1 MSVTVTFY
9 SFSKRENSTEQPS
22 GAGTA
27 YDCIMLDDTSL
38 MNPTFKLS
46 IATNPIGNNYCYVSD
61 FNRYYFI
68 KDISTYQNF
77 WYISCECDVLA
88 SFKTAIGNG
97 SHYVLRSASS
107 YDGDISDTLYPAKI
121 DATMT
126 RTFPLNNLIN
136 YSNGHS
142 YVLGV
147 VGEAASNTNQIG
159 SLVYYHMDDV
169 ALNAFISFLMN
180 NVESDWSNLQ
190 GEYSQGVI
198 QALLNPMQY
207 IKSCVMLP
215 VDPPRAGYYT
225 RPTSIKFGY
234 YEYTVGSTGEVK
246 PLPQNNPTTI
256 ETTTISIP
264 KHPQAATRGNY
275 LNCQPFSEYVL
286 HCDPFGDIPLD
297 PTLLQE
303 NTDISVSLSIDLTDG
318 TSSLLVQGNT
328 VLTDIMFN
336 GSSQIGVNI
345 NLSQVYVDGL
355 AQEKVVTENIA
366 TMASAALSG
375 SPAGFVTIMNAATA
389 GIQDSTRINFPTVSG
404 LSCGGSFLPFFHVD
418 SFYLTHKYVEI
429 VDENL
434 TELGR
439 PLCQV
444 KQINTLSGFILC
456 SGADCQINGTQEEA
470 QKINNYMNSGFF
482 YE

>member
-1 MSVTVTFY
+1 MSISVTLY

-22 GAGTA
+22 GTGTTFS
-27 YDCIMLDDTSL
+27 CVMLDETSL

-97 SHYVLRSASS
+97 SHYVMRAASES
-107 YDGDISDTLYPAKI
+107 DGNISDSVYPAKI
-121 DATMT
+121 NATMT
-126 RTFPLNNLIN
+126 RTFPVNNLID

-147 VGEAASNTNQIG
+147 VGEAASSANQIG
-159 SLVYYHMDDV
+159 SLVYYHMDAV

-215 VDPPRAGYYT
+215 VDPPRAGSYT

-234 YEYTVGSTGEVK
+234 YEYTVGATGEVK
-246 PLPQNNPTTI
+246 PLLQSNTTTI

-355 AQEKVVTENIA
+355 AQEKVVTESIA
-366 TMASAALSG
+366 TMAGAALSG
-375 SPAGFVTIMNAATA
+375 NVSGLVTIANAATA
-389 GIQDSTRINFPTVSG
+389 GIQDATRINFPTVSG

-439 PLCQV
+439 PLCKV
-444 KQINTLSGFILC
+444 KQISSLSGFILC
-456 SGADCQINGTQEEA
+456 SGADCKITGTQEEA
-470 QKINNYMNSGFF
+470 QKINNYMNTGFF